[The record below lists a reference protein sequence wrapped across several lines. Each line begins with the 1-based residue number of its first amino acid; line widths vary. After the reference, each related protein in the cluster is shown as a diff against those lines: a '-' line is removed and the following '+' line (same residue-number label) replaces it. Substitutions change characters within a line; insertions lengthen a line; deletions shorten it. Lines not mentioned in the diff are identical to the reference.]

1 MAPSLVTSTV
11 PVPLPMPHRILSI
24 PCELG
29 RIILVLG
36 VAFVCLYL
44 GPKGGLDEITNGHGA
59 NETGETSDLSLFF
72 VGALLEHPEGVQA
85 RHLADGLRSLERRG
99 VLFNIEVSWVQNHN
113 TMCAQRQP
121 KYAGQGLKGLKI

>member
-1 MAPSLVTSTV
+1 MVAPSLVTSTV

-85 RHLADGLRSLERRG
+85 RHLADGLRSLERK
-99 VLFNIEVSWVQNHN
+99 VVISFFLNHN
-113 TMCAQRQP
+113 TMCGHLVSSQS
-121 KYAGQGLKGLKI
+121 